1 LSDREADLLLIC
13 RVQSRLCGLPLE
25 HVLETMRPLPTEGI
39 AGAADFVRGLA
50 VIRGAPV
57 PVIDTA
63 RLLGVTDA
71 QADRFV
77 TVNAGERGV
86 ALAVDSVLG
95 VSAVPA
101 VTLRELPP
109 LLHDAAAQSVAAIGL
124 LDAQLLL
131 VLHSACLLPDEAWG
145 ASVAP
150 GAGA

>member
-1 LSDREADLLLIC
+1 MSDREADLLLIC
-13 RVQSRLCGLPLE
+13 RVQGRLCGLPLE

-39 AGAADFVRGLA
+39 AGAANFVRGLA

-71 QADRFV
+71 HADRFI
-77 TVNAGERGV
+77 TVNAGERVV

-95 VSAVPA
+95 VRAVPA
-101 VTLRELPP
+101 LSLRELPP
-109 LLHDAAAQSVAAIGL
+109 LLLDAAAQAVAAIGL
-124 LDAQLLL
+124 LDAELLL
-131 VLHSACLLPDEAWG
+131 VLRSACLLPDEAWG
-145 ASVAP
+145 AGIAP